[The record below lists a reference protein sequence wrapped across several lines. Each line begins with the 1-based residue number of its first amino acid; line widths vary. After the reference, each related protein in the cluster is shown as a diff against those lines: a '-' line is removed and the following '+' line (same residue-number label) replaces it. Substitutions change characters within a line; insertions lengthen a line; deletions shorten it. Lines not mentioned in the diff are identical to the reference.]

1 MNKTEIYKKKDAIL
15 NINNEVEQPK
25 KQVEPKIIYPYPY
38 KKGQKL
44 YEKHFF
50 EDIYKVNNINTHT
63 GIIVL
68 EKYEKYIKL
77 IGDYLIDLTIKNT
90 FIENDFSVYFF
101 NNYLIDKYPL
111 IKNGV
116 EPKLIEFW
124 DIKYS
129 ICDEL
134 HEIIDIS
141 YEVKYLKYVL
151 KYISGTEAA
160 LNGTIDITNFTISTS
175 QKDKDDYVI
184 KYSSHKHYNDI
195 CTMY

>member
-1 MNKTEIYKKKDAIL
+1 MNKTEIYKKLDTIL
-15 NINNEVEQPK
+15 NINNEVEHPK
-25 KQVEPKIIYPYPY
+25 KQVEPKIIYPY

-101 NNYLIDKYPL
+101 NNYLIYKYPL
-111 IKNGV
+111 IKNKV
-116 EPKLIEFW
+116 EPKLIEFF
-124 DIKYS
+124 DIDYYL
-129 ICDEL
+129 CDDL
-134 HEIIDIS
+134 HEIINIG
-141 YEVKYLKYVL
+141 YEVKCLKYIL

-160 LNGTIDITNFTISTS
+160 LNGTIDITNFTVSKS
-175 QKDKDDYVI
+175 QNNKNDYII
-184 KYSSHKHYNDI
+184 KYSSHKHYNDLY
-195 CTMY
+195 TK